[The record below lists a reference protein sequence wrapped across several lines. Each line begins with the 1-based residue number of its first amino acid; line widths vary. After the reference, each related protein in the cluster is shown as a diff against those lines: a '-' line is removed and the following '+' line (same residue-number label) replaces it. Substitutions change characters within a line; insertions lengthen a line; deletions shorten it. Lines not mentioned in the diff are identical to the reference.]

1 MTKHKLHYVC
11 AAVLLKTDKIIMD
24 NVCIVCVVA
33 CSMDDVNDD
42 STRCIRKTPVSGSAV
57 HTAILETYP
66 YL

>member
-33 CSMDDVNDD
+33 CSVDDVNDD
-42 STRCIRKTPVSGSAV
+42 STRCIRKK
-57 HTAILETYP
+57 LP
-66 YL
+66 YQEVLCMPPC